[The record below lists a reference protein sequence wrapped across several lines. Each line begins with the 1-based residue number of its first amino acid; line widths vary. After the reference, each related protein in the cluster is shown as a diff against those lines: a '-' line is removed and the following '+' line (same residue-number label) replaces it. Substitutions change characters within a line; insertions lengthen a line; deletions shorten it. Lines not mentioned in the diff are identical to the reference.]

1 MEQTFIIRSTAT
13 RAEAIN
19 AVAAITSDPLMC
31 VIIKPY
37 EKTRSD
43 EQNRKIHALFSE
55 IAQQTG
61 YSPAEVKQMCKRDIL
76 GSKVVEYK
84 GQKYEVLPETHRM
97 SVKDM
102 VDFIDQIY
110 AWCAEREIQVS

>member
-1 MEQTFIIRSTAT
+1 MDQTFVIRSKENRSVALK
-13 RAEAIN
+13 
-19 AVAAITSDPLMC
+19 AVSEITSEPLMC

-61 YSPAEVKQMCKRDIL
+61 YSPAEIKQMCKRDIL
-76 GSKVVEYK
+76 GSRVVEYK
-84 GQKYEVLPETHRM
+84 GQRYEVLQETHRM
-97 SVKDM
+97 SIKDM
-102 VDFIDQIY
+102 IDFIDHIY
-110 AWCAEREIQVS
+110 VWCSERGIQVS